1 MAGRAALS
9 GSGQRGA
16 WEGAYGRGAG
26 VDHSLD
32 AFRTILQIGD
42 GEASTRIEFEIKSK
56 LKPGLWGMELRSPK
70 LSM

>member
-1 MAGRAALS
+1 MG
-9 GSGQRGA
+9 
-16 WEGAYGRGAG
+16 
-26 VDHSLD
+26 HSLD

-42 GEASTRIEFEIKSK
+42 GEAPTRIEFEIKSK